1 MPLNNTRSAA
11 AMACTEEKARAAANR
26 FGINRCI
33 GTLSCFYWIGE
44 ADVLEV
50 ARTDGRKPLICRA
63 YPIERG
69 GRMDL
74 HK

>member
-1 MPLNNTRSAA
+1 MQENAVVDATA
-11 AMACTEEKARAAANR
+11 
-26 FGINRCI
+26 INSLENFNCLTSI
-33 GTLSCFYWIGE
+33 FI
-44 ADVLEV
+44 VLEV